1 MINILKYD
9 LKQFVREN
17 IFVLLIMVIVTGIYF
32 PSFSTLNNKYFIL
45 IFNIY
50 GLSFLFF
57 LLSLLIRGIRLQIIV
72 DFPTDTFFFLRYL
85 SFKFQTLALIVYSIF
100 LYLMEIFFSV
110 DLLRLIP
117 FYIFAVY
124 LALSY
129 YFLICLYFGRRTNFG
144 VFDALILLFILLLA
158 FTVFN
163 ILFYIIELWIILPI
177 LVIAIFFNLFFVKS
191 IAKIISPLVFDILES
206 SNESN

>member
-1 MINILKYD
+1 
-9 LKQFVREN
+9 
-17 IFVLLIMVIVTGIYF
+17 
-32 PSFSTLNNKYFIL
+32 
-45 IFNIY
+45 
-50 GLSFLFF
+50 
-57 LLSLLIRGIRLQIIV
+57 
-72 DFPTDTFFFLRYL
+72 
-85 SFKFQTLALIVYSIF
+85 
-100 LYLMEIFFSV
+100 MEIFFSV

-158 FTVFN
+158 FTIFN